1 MAFFV
6 FCVILFLY
14 LHIHFHLKT
23 SNELEI
29 YEIEQASK
37 DKMEEICDLRQPV
50 LFDCDEDTN
59 KITKATNKAYL
70 TENYPIFEVKIRESF
85 CDSDSSDNSS
95 SMLLPLPLH
104 IASKLFA
111 EDKKAAY
118 FSEGNADFLAETG
131 AHKSMSYNDEFL
143 RPFLV
148 SNCNYD
154 VLMGSANV
162 VTPLRYEINYRNYFL
177 VTQGSLKV
185 KMMPPKSSKYLY
197 PIKDYES
204 FEFRSPICPWAP
216 QARFKADFDKV
227 KCLEIVLTPGK
238 FLFIPAYWW
247 YSFKFS
253 DNTSVSCFNYRT
265 YMNNIAISP
274 HILMYALQNQNVEH
288 KIVKKI
294 DISMLNKGSIAQE
307 QNDNGNNDNGTNDN
321 GNNDNG
327 TNDNGTNDNGTN
339 DNGTNKHSI
348 NINTNLLDSN
358 SINNSNTNSNANSS
372 IMGAELE
379 MSSALITDTFDTI
392 GSSESGTTNISDI

>member
-1 MAFFV
+1 
-6 FCVILFLY
+6 
-14 LHIHFHLKT
+14 LKT

-50 LFDCDEDTN
+50 LFDCDEDTD
-59 KITKATNKAYL
+59 KITKSTNKAYL

-85 CDSDSSDNSS
+85 CDSDSTS

-118 FSEGNADFLAETG
+118 FSEGNSDFLAETG
-131 AHKSMSYNDEFL
+131 AQKSMSYNDEFL

-177 VTQGSLKV
+177 VTQGSIKV

-247 YSFKFS
+247 YSFKF
-253 DNTSVSCFNYRT
+253 DENTSVSSFKYRT

-274 HILMYALQNQNVEH
+274 HIFMYALQNQNVER
-288 KIVKKI
+288 KTAKQI
-294 DISMLNKGSIAQE
+294 DIKSLRLNQGKEETTSISELNTRENVETEIAANTRE
-307 QNDNGNNDNGTNDN
+307 NG
-321 GNNDNG
+321 
-327 TNDNGTNDNGTN
+327 
-339 DNGTNKHSI
+339 I
-348 NINTNLLDSN
+348 EANTN
-358 SINNSNTNSNANSS
+358 
-372 IMGAELE
+372 
-379 MSSALITDTFDTI
+379 
-392 GSSESGTTNISDI
+392 ESTNISEIDTTFVNELTTNN